1 MTLYVVLKGRFEAIH
16 SVRIG
21 QGGEILS
28 IAADTTTGSTTTRI
42 AMGTHDKCVQVWTFD
57 PITPK
62 LVSIHSSAFSE
73 KKDIIPKALAFN
85 NDPNHD
91 LYIFGMI
98 FDGGL

>member
-1 MTLYVVLKGRFEAIH
+1 MIPHVNPKGRFEAIH

-21 QGGEILS
+21 RGGEILS
-28 IAADTTTGSTTTRI
+28 LAADTTTGNTTRI
-42 AMGTHDKCVQVWTFD
+42 ATGTRDKCVQVWTFE

-73 KKDIIPKALAFN
+73 NKDIVPKALAFD
-85 NDPNHD
+85 NDPNRD
-91 LYIFGMI
+91 LYIFGI